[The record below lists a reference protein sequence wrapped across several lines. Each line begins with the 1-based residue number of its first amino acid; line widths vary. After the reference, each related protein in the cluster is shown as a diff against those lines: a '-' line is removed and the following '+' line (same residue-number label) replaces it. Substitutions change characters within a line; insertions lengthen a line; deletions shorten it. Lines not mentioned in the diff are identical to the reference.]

1 MIRNE
6 FMTMEMYDI
15 FQKKAYAND
24 DDDGDD
30 KIFGRFCQ

>member
-1 MIRNE
+1 
-6 FMTMEMYDI
+6 MTMEMYDI

-24 DDDGDD
+24 DDGGD